1 MGPPRSSSARP
12 RPARPPPHFARPA
25 SAQANNA
32 GLAVAEGGR
41 RRFKSGS
48 LLAAA
53 KAGEAQAAAA
63 AAAKPGAAAPA
74 AAPAKAG
81 AAAPAAARAAPDE
94 QEEAPLKRRLSVA
107 YLDVTQSYPAEAAAR
122 GAVPNGSQAEGV
134 ELAKRGGAPKEML

>member
-12 RPARPPPHFARPA
+12 RPARPPRHLARPA

-32 GLAVAEGGR
+32 GLAVAVGGR

-63 AAAKPGAAAPA
+63 AA
-74 AAPAKAG
+74 AKAG

>member
-74 AAPAKAG
+74 AA
-81 AAAPAAARAAPDE
+81 RAAPDE